1 MGAVLMPKIEFQ
13 QSIEVRV
20 NTSTFF
26 ERESSP
32 AAKLRPTELKRL
44 PNRPKTVAET
54 QPLVPGMICSPDGEI
69 TISGSVNIMQLADP
83 VLGTFV
89 GDYQRRFRLHFVAHF

>member
-1 MGAVLMPKIEFQ
+1 VSAALMPNIEFQ

-20 NTSTFF
+20 NRTTLF

-44 PNRPKTVAET
+44 PNRPTTVAET
-54 QPLVPGMICSPDGEI
+54 QPLVPGMIRSLDGDF
-69 TISGSVNIMQLADP
+69 TGSGSVSIMQPADP
-83 VLGTFV
+83 ALGTFF
-89 GDYQRRFRLHFVAHF
+89 GDYQRRFRLHFFVLF